1 MVKICTRCGA
11 KNDFDSKFCSS
22 CGGEFTEEI
31 KPTFAPVV
39 KEDIPKEKIE
49 DVSGRFVV
57 ADGGK
62 RFWAYIIDLL
72 ITSAVLSA
80 IIGFA
85 GLAAY
90 GEADIFAS
98 TSGFYFETFPFSIGS
113 HGIVLFIYFVITEYF
128 LDATIGKSILGIKV
142 IDEEGRSPALVP
154 VIVNILENHLEYGL
168 MLLPVG
174 YLLNMKKMKLNLNND
189 CFKNLLK
196 WLSLKC
202 PKNLQEEFDSQ
213 ISRKIKINQTY
224 P

>member
-39 KEDIPKEKIE
+39 KEDIPEEKVE

-90 GEADIFAS
+90 GDADIFAS

-154 VIVNILENHLEYGL
+154 VIVNSFGKSFGIWFDVIAGWIFVKYEEDEVKLEQRLFQKFAQIVVIE
-168 MLLPVG
+168 MP
-174 YLLNMKKMKLNLNND
+174 KKPSERIRFTNK
-189 CFKNLLK
+189 
-196 WLSLKC
+196 
-202 PKNLQEEFDSQ
+202 
-213 ISRKIKINQTY
+213 
-224 P
+224 